1 MQYTVLEI
9 QSRSLRWT
17 VVIKIRKILQKIR
30 KNFIFLS
37 KRYKAIAVRWCKQP
51 TSNSFETCLYY
62 IYLLKL
68 YHKTIITLLTN
79 NLTNICSEIS
89 KIRLILWLVYTSSV
103 RGLEKVGKLGRNE
116 CTLHRWPRSPVVRG
130 CSRPYQ

>member
-37 KRYKAIAVRWCKQP
+37 KRYKAIAVCWCKQP

-68 YHKTIITLLTN
+68 YHKTIIAD
-79 NLTNICSEIS
+79 
-89 KIRLILWLVYTSSV
+89 K
-103 RGLEKVGKLGRNE
+103 
-116 CTLHRWPRSPVVRG
+116 
-130 CSRPYQ
+130 